1 MPTAIKQS
9 RTAAQIAALDIFEK
23 NKYDL
28 KTSFRKS
35 KAWYEQQ
42 MILLMKQIQSP
53 WVVLKGNPQQLT
65 TRLMPG
71 KMYMY
76 IYDPVHKAQIPYF
89 DRFPCMLMYKRSIE
103 GFSGLNLH
111 YLPYQMRMQLL
122 YWLLQYKTNPKM
134 DETTRLKFSWAAIKN
149 VRKFAAAIP
158 CFKNYSYAG
167 LRSTFREIRAYE
179 WATAVLL
186 PVEQFV
192 KMPDDRIWDKSRQ
205 YVNKINQ
212 GKKGKRK

>member
-28 KTSFRKS
+28 KTAFRKS

-53 WVVLKGNPQQLT
+53 WIVLKGNPQQLT

-76 IYDPVHKAQIPYF
+76 VYEDRVYTF
-89 DRFPCMLMYKRSIE
+89 D
-103 GFSGLNLH
+103 
-111 YLPYQMRMQLL
+111 
-122 YWLLQYKTNPKM
+122 
-134 DETTRLKFSWAAIKN
+134 
-149 VRKFAAAIP
+149 
-158 CFKNYSYAG
+158 
-167 LRSTFREIRAYE
+167 AYRIH
-179 WATAVLL
+179 V
-186 PVEQFV
+186 VFV
-192 KMPDDRIWDKSRQ
+192 CVSELC
-205 YVNKINQ
+205 
-212 GKKGKRK
+212 

>member
-1 MPTAIKQS
+1 MPVAIKQS

-28 KTSFRKS
+28 KTAFRKS

-42 MILLMKQIQSP
+42 MILLMKQINSP
-53 WVVLKGNPQQLT
+53 WTVLKGNPTQLT
-65 TRLMPG
+65 TKLMPG

-76 IYDPVHKAQIPYF
+76 VYDPLYKSSIPYF
-89 DRFPCMLMYKRSIE
+89 DRFPCTLLYQRSIS
-103 GFSGLNLH
+103 GFSGINFH
-111 YLPYQMRMQLL
+111 YLPYQMRMHLL
-122 YWLLQYKTNPKM
+122 YHLMQYKTNAKM
-134 DETTRLKFSWAAIKN
+134 DESTRIKYSWAAIKN
-149 VRKFAAAIP
+149 VRKFAAAVP
-158 CFKNYSYAG
+158 AFHNYNFGG
-167 LRSTFREIRAYE
+167 LRSTFREIRAYD

-205 YVNKINQ
+205 YVNKMNQ
-212 GKKGKRK
+212 GKKRK

>member
-1 MPTAIKQS
+1 MPTPIKQS

-28 KTSFRKS
+28 KVTFRKS

-42 MILLMKQIQSP
+42 MILLMKQINSP
-53 WVVLKGNPQQLT
+53 WMVLKGNPTQLT
-65 TRLMPG
+65 TKLMPG

-76 IYDPVHKAQIPYF
+76 IYDPLYKSQIPYF
-89 DRFPCMLMYKRSIE
+89 DRFPCTLLYKRTIS
-103 GFSGLNLH
+103 GFSGINFH
-111 YLPYQMRMQLL
+111 YLPYQMRIHLL
-122 YWLLQYKTNPKM
+122 YHLMQYKTNAKM
-134 DETTRLKFSWAAIKN
+134 DENTRIKYSWEAIKG
-149 VRKFAAAIP
+149 VQKFAAAVP
-158 CFKNYSYAG
+158 AFHNYNFGG
-167 LRSTFREIRAYE
+167 LRSTFREIRAYD

-205 YVNKINQ
+205 YVNQ
-212 GKKGKRK
+212 MKRKKKK